1 MGDKDEPPPPPP
13 PPGPGGPQVW
23 REYNTPEG
31 KPYWS
36 DGATSVWEEPHDK
49 GGSKALL
56 RIGRYSL
63 KVKNGQGVQRPFVY
77 VPEGFDLTAQAQAQ
91 ASTLAK
97 QDRRIASGDNDDD
110 DAAKEKKK
118 ENDPTKT
125 QSSGATK

>member
-1 MGDKDEPPPPPP
+1 M
-13 PPGPGGPQVW
+13 
-23 REYNTPEG
+23 
-31 KPYWS
+31 
-36 DGATSVWEEPHDK
+36 
-49 GGSKALL
+49 
-56 RIGRYSL
+56 
-63 KVKNGQGVQRPFVY
+63 QRPFVY